1 MGTTEREERRCRVA
15 GEEERERKKCL
26 WPIHNRAQVVGI
38 WGRQRIWES
47 WTGVWVE
54 KRDQQ
59 EQPPARRREGL
70 RSEQQ
75 ERGGENGAR
84 GRGGTVVGSGP
95 WRGPRDM
102 LLD

>member
-1 MGTTEREERRCRVA
+1 MGTAEREERRCRVT

-54 KRDQQ
+54 ERDQQ
-59 EQPPARRREGL
+59 EQPPARRRGCVVSSKRAAARMEREG
-70 RSEQQ
+70 
-75 ERGGENGAR
+75 GV
-84 GRGGTVVGSGP
+84 VVGSGP
-95 WRGPRDM
+95 WRGPREM